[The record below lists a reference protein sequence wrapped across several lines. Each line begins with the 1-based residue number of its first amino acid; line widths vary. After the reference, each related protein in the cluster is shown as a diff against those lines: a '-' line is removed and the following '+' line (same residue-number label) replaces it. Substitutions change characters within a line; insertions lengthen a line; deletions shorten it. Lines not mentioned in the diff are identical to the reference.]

1 MNTEE
6 MIKSLATSVM
16 TFVDQTKDNLL
27 EIQEEIR
34 DLKTTVGT
42 MADEMKADREAQKKA
57 AADASKKINKAVVG
71 IGKEVAAAVAS
82 DAVEATVTSASH
94 LRPKEPPNFE
104 SPTSVR
110 VMLVGNIR
118 RCSPSSSGTRT

>member
-6 MIKSLATSVM
+6 MIKSLATSVT

-27 EIQEEIR
+27 ESQEEIR

-57 AADASKKINKAVVG
+57 AADAGKKLNKAVAG
-71 IGKEVAAAVAS
+71 IGKEVAAAVAT
-82 DAVEATVTSASH
+82 DAVEATVTTASH
-94 LRPKEPPNFE
+94 LCPKEPPKLRSTDF
-104 SPTSVR
+104 SA
-110 VMLVGNIR
+110 
-118 RCSPSSSGTRT
+118 